1 MFTQL
6 QVFTAPT
13 PGEGPLQ
20 VVWDLSDK
28 SQLADGLWFFG
39 QVYNIYSAVFRIE
52 LISLDNLLIYFQ
64 VSRQT

>member
-6 QVFTAPT
+6 QVFTAST

-39 QVYNIYSAVFRIE
+39 QV
-52 LISLDNLLIYFQ
+52 
-64 VSRQT
+64 